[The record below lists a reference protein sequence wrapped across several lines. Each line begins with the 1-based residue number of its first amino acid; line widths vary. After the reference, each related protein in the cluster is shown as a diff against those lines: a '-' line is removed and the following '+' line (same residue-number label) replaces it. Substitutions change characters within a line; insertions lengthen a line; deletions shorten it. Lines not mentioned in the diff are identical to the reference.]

1 MKAVEQI
8 KESVQKLYK
17 VQQDKKKFDKYYED
31 VRKKEQLCIS
41 NWMFSNLKNGEN
53 SFTVKLDYGMDF
65 YSNPVTV
72 TVTKV
77 RRKKITWDLEAL
89 KKKLSK
95 EKFITVV
102 NKEYTVI
109 DMSGLVK
116 YLKSCGVDPKKFKK
130 FINVSETLDE
140 TKLDTMYE
148 TGKLKT
154 EEIRGCYTVGVSEPY
169 FRITEEKTI

>member
-17 VQQDKKKFDKYYED
+17 AQQDKKKFDKYYDD

-53 SFTVKLDYGMDF
+53 SFTVKLDNGMDF
-65 YSNPVTV
+65 YSSPVTV
-72 TVTKV
+72 TVIKV

-89 KKKLSK
+89 RKKLSK
-95 EKFITVV
+95 EKFTTVV
-102 NKEYTVI
+102 NKEYTVV
-109 DMSGLVK
+109 DMPGLVK
-116 YLKSCGVDPKKFKK
+116 YLKTCGVDAKKFKK

-148 TGKLKT
+148 TGKLKQ
-154 EEIRGCYTVGVSEPY
+154 EEIRGCYTVGMSEPY

>member
-17 VQQDKKKFDKYYED
+17 AQQDKKKFDKYYDD

-53 SFTVKLDYGMDF
+53 SFTVKLDNGMDF
-65 YSNPVTV
+65 YSSPVTV

-89 KKKLSK
+89 RKKLSK
-95 EKFITVV
+95 EKFTTVV
-102 NKEYTVI
+102 NKEYTVV
-109 DMSGLVK
+109 DMPGLVK
-116 YLKSCGVDPKKFKK
+116 YLKTCGVDAKKFKK

-148 TGKLKT
+148 TGKLKQ
-154 EEIRGCYTVGVSEPY
+154 EEIRGCYTVGMSEPY
-169 FRITEEKTI
+169 LRITEEKTI

>member
-1 MKAVEQI
+1 MKAIEQI
-8 KESVQKLYK
+8 KDSVQRLYK
-17 VQQDKKKFDKYYED
+17 AQQDKKKFDKYYED
-31 VRKKEQLCIS
+31 VKKKEQLCIS
-41 NWMFSNLKNGEN
+41 NWMFSNIKNGEN
-53 SFTVKLDYGMDF
+53 SFTVKLDNGMDF

-77 RRKKITWDLEAL
+77 RRKKVTWNIEEL

-95 EKFITVV
+95 EKFATVV

-109 DMSGLVK
+109 DMPGLVK

-130 FINVSETLDE
+130 FISVSETLDE

-148 TGKLKT
+148 TGKLKQ
-154 EEIRGCYTVGVSEPY
+154 EEIRGCYTVGISEPY

>member
-1 MKAVEQI
+1 MKSVEQI

-17 VQQDKKKFDKYYED
+17 AQQDKKKFDKYYED

-53 SFTVKLDYGMDF
+53 SFTVKLDNGMDF
-65 YSNPVTV
+65 YSSPVTV

-109 DMSGLVK
+109 DMPGLVK
-116 YLKSCGVDPKKFKK
+116 YLKTCGVDAKKFKK

-148 TGKLKT
+148 TGKLKQ
-154 EEIRGCYTVGVSEPY
+154 EEIRGCYTVGMSEPY

>member
-53 SFTVKLDYGMDF
+53 SFTVKLDNGMDF

-109 DMSGLVK
+109 DMPGLVK

>member
-17 VQQDKKKFDKYYED
+17 AQQDKKKFDKYYED

-53 SFTVKLDYGMDF
+53 SFTVKLDNGMDF

-77 RRKKITWDLEAL
+77 RRKKIAWDLEAL
-89 KKKLSK
+89 RKKLSK
-95 EKFITVV
+95 EKFTTVV

-109 DMSGLVK
+109 DMPGLVK
-116 YLKSCGVDPKKFKK
+116 YLKTCGVDAKKFKK

-148 TGKLKT
+148 TGKLKQ
-154 EEIRGCYTVGVSEPY
+154 EEIRGCYAVGMSEPY

>member
-17 VQQDKKKFDKYYED
+17 AQQDKKEFDSYYEA

-53 SFTVKLDYGMDF
+53 SFTVKLDNGVDF

-77 RRKKITWDLEAL
+77 RRKKIIWDLEAL

-95 EKFITVV
+95 EKFKDVV
-102 NKEYTVI
+102 NKKYTVV
-109 DMSGLVK
+109 DMQGLVK
-116 YLKSCGVDPKKFKK
+116 YLKTCGVDAKKFKK
-130 FINVSETLDE
+130 FIDVSETLNE

-148 TGKLKT
+148 TGKLKQ
-154 EEIRGCYTVGVSEPY
+154 EEIRGCYTVGMSEPY
-169 FRITEEKTI
+169 FRITEEKMI

>member
-17 VQQDKKKFDKYYED
+17 AQQDKKKFDKYYDD

-53 SFTVKLDYGMDF
+53 SFTVKLDNGMDF
-65 YSNPVTV
+65 YSSPVTV

-109 DMSGLVK
+109 DMPGLVK
-116 YLKSCGVDPKKFKK
+116 YLKTCGVDAKKFKK

-148 TGKLKT
+148 TGKLKQ

>member
-17 VQQDKKKFDKYYED
+17 AQQDKKKFDKYYED

-53 SFTVKLDYGMDF
+53 SFTVKLDNGMDF
-65 YSNPVTV
+65 YSSPVTV

-109 DMSGLVK
+109 NMPGLVK
-116 YLKSCGVDPKKFKK
+116 YLKTCGVDAKKFKK

-148 TGKLKT
+148 TGKLKQ
-154 EEIRGCYTVGVSEPY
+154 EEIRGCYTVGMSEPY

>member
-17 VQQDKKKFDKYYED
+17 AQQDKKKFDKYYDD

-53 SFTVKLDYGMDF
+53 SFTVKLDNGMDF

-95 EKFITVV
+95 EKFTTVV
-102 NKEYTVI
+102 NKEYTVV
-109 DMSGLVK
+109 DMQGLVK
-116 YLKSCGVDPKKFKK
+116 YLKTCGVDAKKFKK
-130 FINVSETLDE
+130 FINVSEILDE

-148 TGKLKT
+148 TGKLKQ
-154 EEIRGCYTVGVSEPY
+154 EEIRGCYTVGMSEPY
-169 FRITEEKTI
+169 FHITEEKTI

>member
-53 SFTVKLDYGMDF
+53 SFTVKLDNGMDF

-89 KKKLSK
+89 RKKLSK
-95 EKFITVV
+95 EKFTTVV
-102 NKEYTVI
+102 NKEYTVV
-109 DMSGLVK
+109 DMPGLVK
-116 YLKSCGVDPKKFKK
+116 YLKTCGVDAKKFKK

-140 TKLDTMYE
+140 TKLDAMYE
-148 TGKLKT
+148 TGKLKQ

>member
-17 VQQDKKKFDKYYED
+17 AQQDKKKFDKYYDD

-53 SFTVKLDYGMDF
+53 SFTVKLDNGMDF
-65 YSNPVTV
+65 YSSPVTV

-89 KKKLSK
+89 RKKLSK

-109 DMSGLVK
+109 DMPGLVK
-116 YLKSCGVDPKKFKK
+116 YLKTCGVDAKKFKK

-140 TKLDTMYE
+140 TKLDTIYE
-148 TGKLKT
+148 TGKLKQ
-154 EEIRGCYTVGVSEPY
+154 EEIRGCYTVGMSEPY

>member
-8 KESVQKLYK
+8 KDSVQKLYK
-17 VQQDKKKFDKYYED
+17 AQQDKKKFDKYYEE
-31 VRKKEQLCIS
+31 VKKKEQLCIS
-41 NWMFSNLKNGEN
+41 NWMFSNIKNGEN
-53 SFTVKLDYGMDF
+53 SFTVKLDNGMDF

-77 RRKKITWDLEAL
+77 RRKKITWNIEEL

-95 EKFITVV
+95 EKFTTVV

-109 DMSGLVK
+109 DMPGLVK
-116 YLKSCGVDPKKFKK
+116 YLKSCGVDAKKFKK
-130 FINVSETLDE
+130 YISVSETLDE

-148 TGKLKT
+148 TGKLKQ
-154 EEIRGCYTVGVSEPY
+154 EEIRGCYTVGISEPY

>member
-17 VQQDKKKFDKYYED
+17 AQQDKKKFDQYYDD

-53 SFTVKLDYGMDF
+53 SFTVKLDNGMDF
-65 YSNPVTV
+65 YSSPVTV

-77 RRKKITWDLEAL
+77 RRKKITWNIEEL

-95 EKFITVV
+95 EKFAIVV

-109 DMSGLVK
+109 DMPGLVK
-116 YLKSCGVDPKKFKK
+116 YLKQCGVDPKKFKK

-148 TGKLKT
+148 TGKLKQ
-154 EEIRGCYTVGVSEPY
+154 EEIKGCYTVGISEPY

>member
-17 VQQDKKKFDKYYED
+17 AQQDKKKFDKYYDD

-53 SFTVKLDYGMDF
+53 SFTVKLDNGMDF
-65 YSNPVTV
+65 YSSPVTV

-95 EKFITVV
+95 EKFIAVV

-109 DMSGLVK
+109 DMPGLVK
-116 YLKSCGVDPKKFKK
+116 YLKTCGVDAKKFKK

-148 TGKLKT
+148 TGKLKQ
-154 EEIRGCYTVGVSEPY
+154 EEIRGCYTVGMSEPY

>member
-17 VQQDKKKFDKYYED
+17 AQQDKKKFDKYYDD

-53 SFTVKLDYGMDF
+53 SFTVKLDNGMDF
-65 YSNPVTV
+65 YSSPVIV

-109 DMSGLVK
+109 DMPGLVK
-116 YLKSCGVDPKKFKK
+116 YLKTCGVDAKKFKK

-148 TGKLKT
+148 TGKLKQ
-154 EEIRGCYTVGVSEPY
+154 EEIRGCYTVGMSEPY

>member
-8 KESVQKLYK
+8 KDSVQRLYK
-17 VQQDKKKFDKYYED
+17 AQQDKKKFDKYYED

-41 NWMFSNLKNGEN
+41 NWMFSNIKNGEN
-53 SFTVKLDYGMDF
+53 SFTVKLDNGMDF
-65 YSNPVTV
+65 YSSPVTV
-72 TVTKV
+72 NVTKV

-89 KKKLSK
+89 RKKLSK
-95 EKFITVV
+95 EKFTTVV

-109 DMSGLVK
+109 DMPGLVK
-116 YLKSCGVDPKKFKK
+116 YLKSCGVNPKKFKK

-154 EEIRGCYTVGVSEPY
+154 DEIRGCYTVGISEPY

>member
-1 MKAVEQI
+1 MKSVEQI

-17 VQQDKKKFDKYYED
+17 AQQDKKKFDKYYDD

-53 SFTVKLDYGMDF
+53 SFTVKLDNGMDF
-65 YSNPVTV
+65 YSSPVTV

-109 DMSGLVK
+109 DMPGLVK
-116 YLKSCGVDPKKFKK
+116 YLKTCGVDAKKFKK

-148 TGKLKT
+148 TGKLKQ
-154 EEIRGCYTVGVSEPY
+154 EEIRGCYTVGMSEPY

>member
-17 VQQDKKKFDKYYED
+17 AQQDKKKFDKYYED

-53 SFTVKLDYGMDF
+53 SFTVKLDNGMDF
-65 YSNPVTV
+65 YSSPVTV

-109 DMSGLVK
+109 DMPGLVK
-116 YLKSCGVDPKKFKK
+116 YLKTCGVDAKKFKK

-148 TGKLKT
+148 TGKLKQ

>member
-17 VQQDKKKFDKYYED
+17 AQQDKKKFDKYYDD

-53 SFTVKLDYGMDF
+53 SFTVKLDNGMDF
-65 YSNPVTV
+65 YSSPVTV

-77 RRKKITWDLEAL
+77 RRKEITWDLEAL
-89 KKKLSK
+89 RKKLSK

-109 DMSGLVK
+109 DMPGLVK
-116 YLKSCGVDPKKFKK
+116 YLKTCGVDAKKFKK

-148 TGKLKT
+148 TGKLKQ
-154 EEIRGCYTVGVSEPY
+154 EEIRGCYTVGMSEPY

>member
-1 MKAVEQI
+1 
-8 KESVQKLYK
+8 
-17 VQQDKKKFDKYYED
+17 
-31 VRKKEQLCIS
+31 
-41 NWMFSNLKNGEN
+41 MFSNLKNGEN
-53 SFTVKLDYGMDF
+53 SFTVKLDNGMDF
-65 YSNPVTV
+65 YSSPVTV

-109 DMSGLVK
+109 DMPGLVK
-116 YLKSCGVDPKKFKK
+116 YLKTCGVDAKKFKK

-148 TGKLKT
+148 TGKLKQ

>member
-17 VQQDKKKFDKYYED
+17 AQQDKKKFDKYYED

-53 SFTVKLDYGMDF
+53 SFTVKLDNGMDF

-89 KKKLSK
+89 RKKLSK
-95 EKFITVV
+95 EKFTTVV
-102 NKEYTVI
+102 NKEYTVV
-109 DMSGLVK
+109 DMPGLVK
-116 YLKSCGVDPKKFKK
+116 YLKTCGVDAKKFKK

-148 TGKLKT
+148 TGKLKQ
-154 EEIRGCYTVGVSEPY
+154 EEIRGCYTVGMSELY

>member
-1 MKAVEQI
+1 MKSVEQI

-17 VQQDKKKFDKYYED
+17 AQQDKKKFDKYYDD

-53 SFTVKLDYGMDF
+53 SFTVKLDNGMDF
-65 YSNPVTV
+65 YSSPVTV

-89 KKKLSK
+89 RKRLSK
-95 EKFITVV
+95 EKFNSVV
-102 NKEYTVI
+102 NKQYSI
-109 DMSGLVK
+109 NDMSGLIR
-116 YLKSCGVDPKKFKK
+116 YLKQCGVDPKKFKK
-130 FINVSETLDE
+130 FIDVSETLDE
-140 TKLDTMYE
+140 TKFDTMYD
-148 TGKLKT
+148 TGKLKQ
-154 EEIRGCYTVGVSEPY
+154 EEIRGCYAVGMSEPY

>member
-17 VQQDKKKFDKYYED
+17 AQQDKKKFEKYYEE

-53 SFTVKLDYGMDF
+53 SFTVKLDNGMDF

-77 RRKKITWDLEAL
+77 RRKTITWDLEAL
-89 KKKLSK
+89 RKKLSK
-95 EKFITVV
+95 EKFTTVV

-109 DMSGLVK
+109 DMPGLVK
-116 YLKSCGVDPKKFKK
+116 YLKTCGVDAKKFKK

-140 TKLDTMYE
+140 TKLDIMYE
-148 TGKLKT
+148 TGKLKQ

>member
-17 VQQDKKKFDKYYED
+17 AQQDKKKFDKYYED

-53 SFTVKLDYGMDF
+53 SFTVKLDNGMDF

-89 KKKLSK
+89 RKKLSK
-95 EKFITVV
+95 EKFTTVV
-102 NKEYTVI
+102 NKEYTVV
-109 DMSGLVK
+109 DMPGLVK
-116 YLKSCGVDPKKFKK
+116 YLKTCGVDAKKFKK

-148 TGKLKT
+148 TGKLKQ
-154 EEIRGCYTVGVSEPY
+154 EEIRGCYTVGVSEPH

>member
-17 VQQDKKKFDKYYED
+17 AQQDKKKFDKYYED

-53 SFTVKLDYGMDF
+53 SFTVKLDNGMDF

-89 KKKLSK
+89 RKKLSK
-95 EKFITVV
+95 EKFTTVV
-102 NKEYTVI
+102 NKEYTVV
-109 DMSGLVK
+109 DMPGLVK
-116 YLKSCGVDPKKFKK
+116 YLKTCGVDAKKFKK

-148 TGKLKT
+148 TGKLKQ
-154 EEIRGCYTVGVSEPY
+154 EEVRGCYTVGMSELY

>member
-1 MKAVEQI
+1 MKAIEQI
-8 KESVQKLYK
+8 KDSVQRLYK
-17 VQQDKKKFDKYYED
+17 AQQDKKKFDKYYED

-53 SFTVKLDYGMDF
+53 NFTIKLDNGMDF

-77 RRKKITWDLEAL
+77 RRKKITWNIEEL

-95 EKFITVV
+95 EKFMTVV
-102 NKEYTVI
+102 SKEYTVI
-109 DMSGLVK
+109 DMPGLVK

-148 TGKLKT
+148 TGKLKQ

>member
-17 VQQDKKKFDKYYED
+17 AQQDKKKFDKYYED

-53 SFTVKLDYGMDF
+53 SFTVKLDNGMDF

-89 KKKLSK
+89 RKKLSK
-95 EKFITVV
+95 EKFTTVV
-102 NKEYTVI
+102 NKEYTVV
-109 DMSGLVK
+109 DMPGLVK
-116 YLKSCGVDPKKFKK
+116 YLKTCGVDAKKFKK

-148 TGKLKT
+148 TGKLKQ
-154 EEIRGCYTVGVSEPY
+154 EEIRGCYTVEMSELY

>member
-17 VQQDKKKFDKYYED
+17 AQQDKKKFDKYYED
-31 VRKKEQLCIS
+31 VRKKEQLYIS

-53 SFTVKLDYGMDF
+53 SFTVKLDNGMDF

-77 RRKKITWDLEAL
+77 RRKKVTWDLEAL

-95 EKFITVV
+95 EKFMTVV

-109 DMSGLVK
+109 DMPGLVK
-116 YLKSCGVDPKKFKK
+116 YLKTCGVDAKKFKK

-148 TGKLKT
+148 TGKLKQ
-154 EEIRGCYTVGVSEPY
+154 EEIRGCYTVGMSEPY

>member
-53 SFTVKLDYGMDF
+53 SFTVKLDNGMDF

-72 TVTKV
+72 TVTKI

-95 EKFITVV
+95 EKFTTVV

-109 DMSGLVK
+109 DMPGLVK
-116 YLKSCGVDPKKFKK
+116 YLKTCGVDAKKFKK

-140 TKLDTMYE
+140 TKLDAMYE
-148 TGKLKT
+148 TGKLKQ
-154 EEIRGCYTVGVSEPY
+154 EEIRGCYAVGMSELY

>member
-17 VQQDKKKFDKYYED
+17 AQQDKKKFDKYYED

-53 SFTVKLDYGMDF
+53 SFTVKLDNGMDF

-89 KKKLSK
+89 RKKLSK
-95 EKFITVV
+95 EKFTTVV
-102 NKEYTVI
+102 NKEYTVV
-109 DMSGLVK
+109 DMPGLVK
-116 YLKSCGVDPKKFKK
+116 YLKTCGVDAKKFKK

-148 TGKLKT
+148 TGKLKQ
-154 EEIRGCYTVGVSEPY
+154 EEIRGCYTVGMPEPY

>member
-1 MKAVEQI
+1 MKAIEQI
-8 KESVQKLYK
+8 KDSVQRLYK
-17 VQQDKKKFDKYYED
+17 AQQDKKKFDQYYED

-53 SFTVKLDYGMDF
+53 SFTVKLDNGMDF

-77 RRKKITWDLEAL
+77 RRKKITWNIEEL

-95 EKFITVV
+95 EKFTTVV

-109 DMSGLVK
+109 DMPGLVK

-148 TGKLKT
+148 TGKLKQ
-154 EEIRGCYTVGVSEPY
+154 EEIRGCYTVGMSEPY

>member
-17 VQQDKKKFDKYYED
+17 AQQDKKKFDKYYDD

-53 SFTVKLDYGMDF
+53 SFTVKLDNGMDF
-65 YSNPVTV
+65 YSSPVTV

-89 KKKLSK
+89 RKKLSK
-95 EKFITVV
+95 EKFTTVV
-102 NKEYTVI
+102 NKEYTVV
-109 DMSGLVK
+109 DMPGLVK
-116 YLKSCGVDPKKFKK
+116 YLKTCGVDAKKFKK

-148 TGKLKT
+148 TGKLKQ
-154 EEIRGCYTVGVSEPY
+154 EEIRGCYTVGMSEPY
-169 FRITEEKTI
+169 FRIMEEKTI

>member
-17 VQQDKKKFDKYYED
+17 AQQDKKKFDKYYED

-53 SFTVKLDYGMDF
+53 SFTVKLDNGMDF
-65 YSNPVTV
+65 YSSPVTV

-109 DMSGLVK
+109 NMPGLVK
-116 YLKSCGVDPKKFKK
+116 YLKTCGVDAKKFKK

-148 TGKLKT
+148 TGKLKQ
-154 EEIRGCYTVGVSEPY
+154 EEIRGCYTIGMSEPY

>member
-8 KESVQKLYK
+8 KESVQKLCK
-17 VQQDKKKFDKYYED
+17 AQQDKKKFDKYYDD

-53 SFTVKLDYGMDF
+53 SFTVKLDSGMDF

-95 EKFITVV
+95 EKFMTVV
-102 NKEYTVI
+102 NKEYTVV
-109 DMSGLVK
+109 DMPGLVK
-116 YLKSCGVDPKKFKK
+116 YLKTCGVDAKKFKK

-148 TGKLKT
+148 TGKLKQ
-154 EEIRGCYTVGVSEPY
+154 EEIRGCYTVGMSEPY

>member
-1 MKAVEQI
+1 
-8 KESVQKLYK
+8 
-17 VQQDKKKFDKYYED
+17 
-31 VRKKEQLCIS
+31 
-41 NWMFSNLKNGEN
+41 MFSNLKNGEN
-53 SFTVKLDYGMDF
+53 SFTVKLDNGMDF

-89 KKKLSK
+89 RKKLSK
-95 EKFITVV
+95 EKFTTVV
-102 NKEYTVI
+102 NKEYTVV
-109 DMSGLVK
+109 DMPGLVK
-116 YLKSCGVDPKKFKK
+116 YLKTCGVDAKKFKK

-148 TGKLKT
+148 TGKLKQ

>member
-17 VQQDKKKFDKYYED
+17 AQQDKKKFDKYYDD

-53 SFTVKLDYGMDF
+53 SFTVKLDNGMDF
-65 YSNPVTV
+65 YSSPVTV

-77 RRKKITWDLEAL
+77 RKTKITWDLEAL

-109 DMSGLVK
+109 DMPGLVK
-116 YLKSCGVDPKKFKK
+116 YLKTCGVDAKKFKK

-148 TGKLKT
+148 TGKLKQ
-154 EEIRGCYTVGVSEPY
+154 EEIRGCCTVGMSEPY

>member
-53 SFTVKLDYGMDF
+53 SFTVKLDNGMDF

-72 TVTKV
+72 TVTKI

-95 EKFITVV
+95 EKFTTVV

-109 DMSGLVK
+109 DMPGLVK
-116 YLKSCGVDPKKFKK
+116 YLKTCGVDAKKFKK

-148 TGKLKT
+148 TGKLKQ
-154 EEIRGCYTVGVSEPY
+154 EEIRGCYAVGMSELY

>member
-8 KESVQKLYK
+8 KESIQKLYK
-17 VQQDKKKFDKYYED
+17 AQLDKKKFDKYYED

-53 SFTVKLDYGMDF
+53 SFTVKLDNGMDF

-77 RRKKITWDLEAL
+77 RRKKITWNLEAL
-89 KKKLSK
+89 RKKLSK
-95 EKFITVV
+95 EKFATVIS
-102 NKEYTVI
+102 KEYTVV
-109 DMSGLVK
+109 DMPGLVK
-116 YLKSCGVDPKKFKK
+116 YLKTCGVDAKKFKK

-148 TGKLKT
+148 TGKLKQ

>member
-17 VQQDKKKFDKYYED
+17 AQQDKKKFDKYYDD

-53 SFTVKLDYGMDF
+53 SFTVKLDNGMDF
-65 YSNPVTV
+65 YSSPVTV

-109 DMSGLVK
+109 DMPGLVK
-116 YLKSCGVDPKKFKK
+116 YLKTCGVDAKKFKK

-148 TGKLKT
+148 TGKLKQ
-154 EEIRGCYTVGVSEPY
+154 EEIRGCYTVGMSEPY